1 MFDFS
6 DRVALITGASRGIGL
21 QIARDFAARGARTV
35 LAARNLDLIRQHTES
50 LQAQGKSAVGLQ
62 LDVTDNASI
71 RLAVEEII
79 ENEGQIDILVNN
91 AGVTRDGLLMRMK
104 DEDWDRVMATNLKG
118 AFCLIREVMP
128 YMLRKRYGR
137 IINISSVVA
146 QTGNPG
152 QVNYVASKAGLIG
165 LTKSV
170 ALEIA
175 SRSVTVNAVAPGFI
189 ETDMT
194 EALHQRVREQLVKTV
209 PLRRAGTVQDVS
221 PGVLF
226 LASEEAGY
234 ITGHVLNINGGM
246 YM

>member
-6 DRVALITGASRGIGL
+6 GRVALITGASRGIGL
-21 QIARDFAARGARTV
+21 QIARDFAARGARTI
-35 LAARNLDLIRQHTES
+35 LAARNLDLIRQHAEH
-50 LQAQGKSAVGLQ
+50 LQAEGGSAVGLQ
-62 LDVTDNASI
+62 LDVADHASI
-71 RLAVEEII
+71 RSAVAEVIA
-79 ENEGQIDILVNN
+79 NEGQVDILVNN
-91 AGVTRDGLLMRMK
+91 AGVARDGLLMRMK
-104 DEDWDRVMATNLKG
+104 DEDWDAVMATNLKG
-118 AFCLIREVMP
+118 VFRLIREMLP
-128 YMLRKRYGR
+128 HMLRRRYGR

-146 QTGNPG
+146 QTGNAG
-152 QVNYVASKAGLIG
+152 QANYVASKAGLIG
-165 LTKSV
+165 LTKTV

-175 SRSVTVNAVAPGFI
+175 SRRVTVNAVAPGFI

-194 EALHQRVREQLVKTV
+194 DVLPERVREQLAKTI
-209 PLRRAGTVQDVS
+209 PLGRTGAVEDVS